1 MITLIQFY
9 NEKEQAMHH
18 KIQIVQ
24 FKEKMSAKKFNVG
37 NLLPEGIRLKK
48 DLF

>member
-24 FKEKMSAKKFNVG
+24 FKEKMSAK
-37 NLLPEGIRLKK
+37 NLMLEIYFRKG
-48 DLF
+48 